1 MATTHMNGGTSPTF
15 PLTTLISVYM
25 TKTAPMPTVI
35 LNVRGIRTNVN
46 SAGNPSSKSSKVDPF
61 DETHHQESH
70 EDQNRSSC
78 LRRNHSGQGLQ
89 EDGKEEQDSDDD

>member
-1 MATTHMNGGTSPTF
+1 MATTHMSGCTSPTF

-35 LNVRGIRTNVN
+35 LNVRGIRMNVN

-61 DETHHQESH
+61 DETHQESH